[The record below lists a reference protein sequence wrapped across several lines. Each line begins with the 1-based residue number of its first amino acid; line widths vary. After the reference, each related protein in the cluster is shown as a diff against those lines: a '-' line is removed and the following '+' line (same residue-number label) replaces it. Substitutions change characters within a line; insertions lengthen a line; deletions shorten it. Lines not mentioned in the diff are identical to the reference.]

1 MKFAGIPAGRTF
13 GCGGSCVPSGAAA
26 LTFVRLKK
34 SIAAALYRIREST
47 IASLLKKKAIVKTP
61 SIP

>member
-1 MKFAGIPAGRTF
+1 
-13 GCGGSCVPSGAAA
+13 
-26 LTFVRLKK
+26 VRLKK